1 VLSVGSPP
9 TWSGPPKGEF
19 IWPEHCRCAFRTPL
33 AVALASMA
41 LGRSAVFKI
50 QNAALFIRA
59 GPSDTRNSRRIRNA
73 IRTGSYIHTLSVL
86 RYLYRIN

>member
-1 VLSVGSPP
+1 
-9 TWSGPPKGEF
+9 
-19 IWPEHCRCAFRTPL
+19 
-33 AVALASMA
+33 MA
-41 LGRSAVFKI
+41 IGRLAVFKI
-50 QNAALFIRA
+50 QKAALFIRA